1 MTFFSMS
8 QRQVPTKYELQWSIV
23 AIVRPMQLF
32 PPEKLG
38 FDMLTAGGKFSGIC
52 TPFEGKTDHFGG
64 LNRFKM
70 KENDT
75 REWQKV

>member
-32 PPEKLG
+32 FAEKLG
-38 FDMLTAGGKFSGIC
+38 FDMLTVDFLLPYVISFAFG
-52 TPFEGKTDHFGG
+52 TRLPKT
-64 LNRFKM
+64 
-70 KENDT
+70 
-75 REWQKV
+75 